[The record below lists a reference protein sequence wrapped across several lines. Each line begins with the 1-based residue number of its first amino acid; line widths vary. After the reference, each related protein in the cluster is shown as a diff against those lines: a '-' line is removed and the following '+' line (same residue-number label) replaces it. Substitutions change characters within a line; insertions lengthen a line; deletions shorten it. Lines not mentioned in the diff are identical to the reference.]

1 MINSQEAADAGALL
15 SATLAA
21 VSWLN
26 ELNAVLTLC
35 ATVVAIWAGSMA
47 ALYHWEGWRQKR
59 RDSKK

>member
-47 ALYHWEGWRQKR
+47 ALYHFEAWRQKR
-59 RDSKK
+59 RQLKQ

>member
-26 ELNAVLTLC
+26 ELNAILTLI

-47 ALYHWEGWRQKR
+47 ALYHFEGWRQKR
-59 RDSKK
+59 RQSKQ

>member
-26 ELNAVLTLC
+26 ELNAVLTLM
-35 ATVVAIWAGSMA
+35 ATLVAIWAGTMA
-47 ALYHWEGWRQKR
+47 ALYHYEGWRAKR
-59 RDSKK
+59 RSRK